1 MPPDA
6 APDHDAPF
14 DLVVRGGTVVDG
26 TGLPPYRADVAV
38 RDGRI
43 AKVGRIDDAEAGRAH
58 RVLDATGLHVTP
70 GFVDIHTHYD
80 AQLMFEPT
88 CSPASWHGVTT
99 VLTGNCGFTIA
110 PARDGDVGWLCQM
123 LSRVEG
129 MPAES
134 LAAGVTYTGGSF
146 GDFLDELDGV
156 VGLNVAGYVGHS
168 AVRRVVMGSAAQERA
183 ATDDEIAAMA
193 ELVRQAML
201 DGAIGFS
208 TSQIEVHQAHDGR
221 PVPSNLAA
229 PEEVAAL
236 AAALCEFDHGVIEI
250 IPRSFAEGYDEADR
264 DLLREIARR
273 SGKPVHLNTLVHF
286 PAQPDGWRRSLEFA
300 EEAQREG
307 LRLYPMYAAH
317 RGGAYFALHDTF
329 LLDDVPAFHRALV
342 LPEAER
348 TAALRDPAVR
358 DQIRHDLV
366 DPGPR
371 SFPLVYDL
379 ITVDSVHRPEL
390 ADRKGR
396 NLGEMIRE
404 RGGDELDAF
413 LDICLEDDLRTIFF
427 LTPLS
432 ARGGRAVTEAL
443 VRHPLVTAGSS
454 DGGAHL
460 ASFVGA
466 DYTTRLVSEWVP
478 GVLSLE
484 EAVRQLTAIPAA
496 LNGLSDRGEIRPG
509 AWADLVVFDRERLG
523 VGETRFV
530 DDFPAGAGRLVVD
543 ATGYV
548 AVIVNGEVVLAHGIA
563 TGARPGHVLRGGTY
577 RDDPAAAS
585 EGVIR

>member
-1 MPPDA
+1 MTND
-6 APDHDAPF
+6 F

-26 TGLPPYRADVAV
+26 TGLPPYRADVGV
-38 RDGRI
+38 RHGRI
-43 AKVGRIDDAEAGRAH
+43 AVVGRIPEAAAARAARTIDAE
-58 RVLDATGLHVTP
+58 GLHVAP

-110 PARDGDVGWLCQM
+110 PANPGDVAWLCQM

-134 LAAGVTYTGGSF
+134 LAAGVTYGGGSF
-146 GDFLDELDGV
+146 GDFLAGLDGV
-156 VGLNVAGYVGHS
+156 VGLNVAAYVGHS
-168 AVRRVVMGSAAQERA
+168 AVRRAVMGDASQERA

-193 ELVRQAML
+193 DLVRDAMR

-208 TSQIEVHQAHDGR
+208 TSQIAVHQAHDGR

-229 PEEVAAL
+229 ADEVVAL
-236 AAALCEFDHGVIEI
+236 AAVLGEFDHGVIEI
-250 IPRSFAEGYDEADR
+250 IPRSFAEGYDDADR
-264 DLLREIARR
+264 HLLRAIARV

-286 PAQPDGWRRSLEFA
+286 PAQPDGWRRSLAFV
-300 EEAQREG
+300 EEAQHEG

-342 LPEAER
+342 LPEPER
-348 TAALRDPAVR
+348 SAALRDPAVR
-358 DQIRHDLV
+358 AQIRHDLV

-371 SFPLVYDL
+371 SFPLIYDL
-379 ITVDSVHRPEL
+379 VTVDSVHRPEL
-390 ADRKGR
+390 GERKGR
-396 NLGEMIRE
+396 NLGELIRE

-413 LDICLEDDLRTIFF
+413 LDLCLEDDLRTIFF

-466 DYTTRLVSEWVP
+466 DYTTRLLSEWVP
-478 GVLSLE
+478 DVLSLE
-484 EAVRQLTAIPAA
+484 EAVRQLSAIPAA
-496 LNGLSDRGEIRPG
+496 LNGLTDRGEIRPG
-509 AWADLVVFDRERLG
+509 AWADLVVFDRARLG
-523 VGETRFV
+523 VGDTRFV
-530 DDFPAGAGRLVVD
+530 ADFPAGAGRLVVD

-548 AVIVNGEVVLAHGIA
+548 AVVVNGEVVLREGEA
-563 TGARPGHVLRGGTY
+563 TGARPGHVLRGGAP
-577 RDDPAAAS
+577 PAGRPSTSAPVS
-585 EGVIR
+585 VVSGTIR